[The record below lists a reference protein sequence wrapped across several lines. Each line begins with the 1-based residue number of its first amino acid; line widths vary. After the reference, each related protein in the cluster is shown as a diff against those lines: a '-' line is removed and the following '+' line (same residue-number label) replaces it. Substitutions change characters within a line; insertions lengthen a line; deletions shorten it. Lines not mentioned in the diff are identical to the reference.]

1 MAVASV
7 ENQGLPRL
15 LCYTFKTQT
24 RTAIASTITI
34 TSTLTNKNPTSMN
47 TLATPQLCAI
57 AEPLHQQAPRQLT
70 TIALCILLAQGL
82 SACGNKTPLY
92 LPTPAPKTE
101 PAPQSNTNKPS
112 ASNPA
117 TSQTP

>member
-24 RTAIASTITI
+24 RTAIASTI